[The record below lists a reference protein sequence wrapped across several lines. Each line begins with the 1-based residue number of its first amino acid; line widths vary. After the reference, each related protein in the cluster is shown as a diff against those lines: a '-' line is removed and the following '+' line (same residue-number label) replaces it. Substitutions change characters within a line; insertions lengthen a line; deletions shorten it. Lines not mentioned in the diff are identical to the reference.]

1 MLVAVLNTCTKEEL
15 EEHDEDLPIMSP
27 ATVSVE
33 TAERRKIIKNKIMA
47 VGRMARVFAL
57 LRYVVQM
64 ALSSSCFNIFR
75 YLEKSRRRFQSSR
88 VSLDHPSFHTVLLH
102 LVRRELEMRSMD
114 LMMRASFFR
123 LIHYLTSKI
132 FPRSRKSDIE
142 NERLPPDLFD
152 ADSEEGKAILGSS
165 SLPSTPAEGVVQPAP
180 PPNGVAEGL
189 EKAIA
194 AKITPSRINTGTSS
208 LSQPSSISPISAS
221 GSKKGHSRQASLG
234 TTMTSPSNR
243 RRSLESTMS
252 LIQGVLDGK
261 PARIEEHDDM
271 NGLTDKLAG
280 SSVGKNAS
288 QGPGRSPAPAR

>member
-64 ALSSSCFNIFR
+64 GIFSSYINIFR
-75 YLEKSRRRFQSSR
+75 YLEKSRRRFQNSR
-88 VSLDHPSFHTVLLH
+88 VSLDHPSFHTVLWH

-123 LIHYLTSKI
+123 LSHYLTSKV

-165 SLPSTPAEGVVQPAP
+165 SLPSTPAEGAVQPAP
-180 PPNGVAEGL
+180 PAPNGVAE
-189 EKAIA
+189 AIA
-194 AKITPSRINTGTSS
+194 AKITPSRINTGISS
-208 LSQPSSISPISAS
+208 LSQPSSVSPISPS
-221 GSKKGHSRQASLG
+221 GSKKGGHSRQASLG

-252 LIQGVLDGK
+252 LIQGVLEGK
-261 PARIEEHDDM
+261 PARIEEHDDV

-280 SSVGKNAS
+280 SSVGKNSSA
-288 QGPGRSPAPAR
+288 GPGRSPTPAR